1 MNAREVSRET
11 ERLAAARGWEA
22 GSRLEHYLLCLL
34 SAREDA
40 RSVLRSSVQ
49 AVRNDLDRLDK
60 MLRADSPLLNTL
72 GELQQR
78 PAAVE
83 ARVGEFAAAD
93 KALRVFLETFPPGR
107 RSSSH
112 ATGDRP
118 SS

>member
-1 MNAREVSRET
+1 MNTREMIREV
-11 ERLAAARGWEA
+11 ERLAAARNWEA
-22 GSRLEHYLLCLL
+22 GSQLEHYLLYLM

-40 RSVLRSSVQ
+40 RAALRSSVR

-60 MLRADSPLLNTL
+60 VLRADSPLLNTL

-93 KALRVFLETFPPGR
+93 KALREFLETFPASTEGQQ
-107 RSSSH
+107 S
-112 ATGDRP
+112 
-118 SS
+118 